1 VSLELRSVEP
11 FGSDE
16 LLATLRRTP
25 MPGRDGAR
33 PYAEADLRI
42 AAAVEP
48 DNLAPAQRYVLRPGL
63 RRTEALR
70 EALADHG
77 IDLFALDG
85 GAWVTTRDAPGASGD
100 RRPVLP
106 PIVEASVEPDG
117 RTVLL
122 IADGIH
128 RVFAARAAG
137 VPIAVVV
144 VRGVPASL
152 PYYAYANAN
161 GWADVREIDA
171 LTPGFR
177 KKTHREPDDPQ
188 ALYRDYNAVFPGVQ
202 ELRPDTDRPRGGRAE
217 LGGVS
222 RPRPPR

>member
-1 VSLELRSVEP
+1 MSLTLRSVAP
-11 FGSDE
+11 FGPDE

-25 MPGRDGAR
+25 MPGRGDAR
-33 PYAEADLRI
+33 PYAQADLRI
-42 AAAVEP
+42 AAAVGP
-48 DNLAPAQRYVLRPGL
+48 DTLAPAQRYVLRPGL

-70 EALADHG
+70 ATLADHG

-85 GAWVTTRDAPGASGD
+85 GAWVTTQDD

-106 PIVEASVEPDG
+106 PIVEESVEPDG

-137 VPIAVVV
+137 LPIAVVV

-152 PYYAYANAN
+152 PYYAFANRH
-161 GWADVREIDA
+161 GWDDVEPLDA
-171 LTPGFR
+171 LRDGFV
-177 KKTHREPDDPQ
+177 KKAYREPDDPQ

-202 ELRPDTDRPRGGRAE
+202 ELRPETDRARR
-217 LGGVS
+217 GVS
-222 RPRPPR
+222 PPRPPR